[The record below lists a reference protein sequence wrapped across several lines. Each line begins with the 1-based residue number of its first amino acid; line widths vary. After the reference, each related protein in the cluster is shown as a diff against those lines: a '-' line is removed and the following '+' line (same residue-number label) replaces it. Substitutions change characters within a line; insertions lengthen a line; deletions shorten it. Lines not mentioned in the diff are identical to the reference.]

1 MTFILL
7 LLLVAV
13 QISDM
18 QPLGNSHWTPPK
30 VLRPTGRLRTAD
42 LHDKGVAFQQPR
54 WRGIAGGTEILVAV
68 EFTELHASADPK
80 QCWRLEL
87 LGGQMVSNPIWMGGQ
102 KMLESDV
109 SRGR

>member
-1 MTFILL
+1 MI
-7 LLLVAV
+7 
-13 QISDM
+13 
-18 QPLGNSHWTPPK
+18 
-30 VLRPTGRLRTAD
+30 
-42 LHDKGVAFQQPR
+42 GVGHVNNCLQD
-54 WRGIAGGTEILVAV
+54 AGGAEILVAV

-87 LGGQMVSNPIWMGGQ
+87 LGGQMVSNLIWMGGQ